1 MAIGAGAALSPM
13 RWVCLLQRASAAAEL
28 RYIGNVTFPVKPMQ
42 SATSTHTSPSRAPSS
57 EPLRQAAAASQVR
70 PSPALFISHGSPML
84 ALEPGQTGPALAAW
98 AQAECAR
105 QRPSAVLVLSPHW
118 MADCAAV
125 MTHPQPA
132 TWHDFGGFPEPL
144 YRLQYPAPGAPAL
157 AQQVLQLL
165 QAAGIATRPDAQ
177 RPFDHGAWVPLRY
190 LLPKA
195 DVPVL
200 QVALP
205 HGYGPAEVYAMGQA
219 LAPLRQQGVWLVGSG
234 SMTHNL
240 HEFFSNRPAQD
251 AEAADYVSAFARW
264 VEQRLLAHEREALL
278 NYRELAPQA
287 ARAHPTDEHF
297 LPLFFALGAAAW
309 GQSAASQ
316 AEPAPPHYLT
326 REVMHRYLAMDAL
339 VLQ

>member
-1 MAIGAGAALSPM
+1 MTATPDFDSSP
-13 RWVCLLQRASAAAEL
+13 
-28 RYIGNVTFPVKPMQ
+28 GPGPGP
-42 SATSTHTSPSRAPSS
+42 SP
-57 EPLRQAAAASQVR
+57 LAAAAQR

-98 AQAECAR
+98 ARSACAV
-105 QRPSAVLVLSPHW
+105 QRPKAVLVLSPHW
-118 MADCAAV
+118 MAECAAV
-125 MTHPQPA
+125 MTHPRPT

-165 QAAGIATRPDAQ
+165 AQAGIAARPDAQ

-190 LLPKA
+190 LLPEA

-219 LAPLRQQGVWLVGSG
+219 LAPLRQQGVWLIGSG

-240 HEFFSNRPAQD
+240 HEFFTTRPAQD
-251 AEAADYVSAFARW
+251 AAPADYVTDFARW

-278 NYRELAPQA
+278 HYREQAPHA

-297 LPLFFALGAAAW
+297 LPLFFALGAAGW
-309 GQSAASQ
+309 G
-316 AEPAPPHYLT
+316 EPAGPNTLHLQPHYLT
-326 REVMHRYLAMDAL
+326 REIMHSYLAMDAL